1 MLHPKGVPHLVVWGD
16 YLDKHAAWQR
26 VVVPPNRYRE
36 ALAAAGVTADVF
48 DLPAMGIKG
57 NTHMLMMDRNSDE
70 IAKRIGDWLTRQG
83 LMN

>member
-1 MLHPKGVPHLVVWGD
+1 M
-16 YLDKHAAWQR
+16 DKHAVWPRLMQG
-26 VVVPPNRYRE
+26 PNRYRE
-36 ALAAAGVTADVF
+36 ALTAAGGRADTF

-70 IAKRIGDWLTRQG
+70 IATLVQDWLAKQG

>member
-1 MLHPKGVPHLVVWGD
+1 M
-16 YLDKHAAWQR
+16 A
-26 VVVPPNRYRE
+26 PNRYRA
-36 ALAAAGVTADVF
+36 ALAAAGFTADVF

-70 IAKRIGDWLTRQG
+70 IAGRINDWLTRQG